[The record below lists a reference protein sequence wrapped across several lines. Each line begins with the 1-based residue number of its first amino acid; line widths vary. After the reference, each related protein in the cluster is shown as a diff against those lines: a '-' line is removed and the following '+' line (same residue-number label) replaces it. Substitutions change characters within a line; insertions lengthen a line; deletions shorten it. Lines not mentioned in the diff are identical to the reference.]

1 MKFSLLVP
9 TLNEVIGMRAIM
21 PHIDHGLFH
30 QILILD
36 GGSTDGTVEWAREN
50 GYQVVEQTTRGLRQ
64 GYMEAWPHLTGDVV
78 ITFSPDGNCLIELF
92 PKLMEQMQQGYDMV
106 IVSRYKDEAK
116 SADDD
121 LVTGFGNWLFTTAV
135 NTLHG
140 GQYTDCMGI
149 YRAYR
154 VALIH
159 ELGLDQDSAFATPE
173 RLFSTRLSW
182 EPLLSVRAARRRLR
196 IAEIPGDEPARIG
209 GERKLQ
215 IFRWGAGYMFQIIRE
230 ALFR

>member
-9 TLNEVIGMRAIM
+9 TLNEIIGMQAIM
-21 PHIDHGLFH
+21 PKIDRSLFE

-36 GGSTDGTVEWAREN
+36 GGSTDGTAEYAREQ
-50 GYQVVEQTTRGLRQ
+50 GFEVVVQTTRGLRQ
-64 GYMEAWPHLTGDVV
+64 GYMEAWPHLRGDVV
-78 ITFSPDGNCLIELF
+78 ITFSPDGNCIIDLF
-92 PKLMEQMQQGYDMV
+92 PELMEKMRQGYDMV

-121 LVTGFGNWLFTTAV
+121 LVTGFGNWLFTTSV

-140 GQYTDCMGI
+140 GSYTDCMGI

-154 VALIH
+154 TPLIY
-159 ELGLDQDSAFATPE
+159 ELGLDQDSAYATPE
-173 RLFSTRLSW
+173 RLFNTTLSW
-182 EPLLSVRAARRRLR
+182 EPLLSVRAARRKLR
-196 IAEIPGDEPARIG
+196 IGEIAGDEPARIG

-215 IFRWGAGYMFQIIRE
+215 IFRWGAGYMFQILRE
-230 ALFR
+230 AITG